1 VFATLPKLSVVKID
15 GMAEKI
21 TPEGSLYG
29 LEVGT
34 RWRDPGGCRTVVV
47 LWVQRSGVVVYRDE
61 GAAPDDERVTNVLR
75 FVETFIPANNTG
87 AAEPY
92 ARSPA

>member
-1 VFATLPKLSVVKID
+1 
-15 GMAEKI
+15 MAEKI

-29 LEVGT
+29 LAIGT
-34 RWRDPGGCRTVVV
+34 RWRDTGSSRTVVV

-61 GAAPDDERVTNVLR
+61 GAASDDERVTNILR
-75 FVETFIPANNTG
+75 FVETFVPANSTG